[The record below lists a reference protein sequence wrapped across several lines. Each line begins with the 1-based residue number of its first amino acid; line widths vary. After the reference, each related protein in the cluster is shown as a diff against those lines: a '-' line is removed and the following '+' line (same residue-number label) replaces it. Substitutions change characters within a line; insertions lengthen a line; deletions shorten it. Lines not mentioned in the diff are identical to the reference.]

1 MAWNS
6 PPPPSLHCS
15 GFKNG
20 HRMKQETK
28 RYHSEVHFPT
38 LVILLFFFFLS
49 LILTPE
55 SCKHFLVKMHLSIEN
70 ITSYQIKLGLLNSS
84 LLYNDRCFS
93 KQLVPSQKVWKTQPQ
108 PFVFSSMTWID
119 NRLLWKLSDVFT
131 CTHKS
136 HILNKFKRF
145 NLLLSFRM
153 NWKINKETNLI
164 SGINFL
170 LNLSQFSH

>member
-1 MAWNS
+1 MKFTPTTLSTLLRIQKWPQDEAGNKKVPLRS
-6 PPPPSLHCS
+6 SLSYSCYIV
-15 GFKNG
+15 G
-20 HRMKQETK
+20 
-28 RYHSEVHFPT
+28 
-38 LVILLFFFFLS
+38 FFFFLS
-49 LILTPE
+49 LILTTE

-93 KQLVPSQKVWKTQPQ
+93 KQLVHSQKVWKTQPQ

>member
-1 MAWNS
+1 
-6 PPPPSLHCS
+6 
-15 GFKNG
+15 
-20 HRMKQETK
+20 MKQEK
-28 RYHSEVHFPT
+28 KKVPLRSSLSYSCYIVG
-38 LVILLFFFFLS
+38 FFFFLS
-49 LILTPE
+49 LILTTE

-93 KQLVPSQKVWKTQPQ
+93 KQLVHSQKVWKTQPQ